1 MYDYA
6 AGKLD
11 WLAMGLPSEGTN
23 AAQQRAGDMA
33 RTDVPTCGL
42 EEGLG
47 AVRAR
52 VRAAGWDQCVVVSEE
67 RVVLGVLRAK
77 ALEDD
82 QDCAVADAMR
92 PGPSTFR
99 PHVSLKEMAT
109 YMAEHDMESSLI
121 TTADGRLVGVLMRDE
136 AARNR

>member
-23 AAQQRAGDMA
+23 AEQPRAGDGA
-33 RTDVPTCGL
+33 QTDVPTCGL
-42 EEGLG
+42 DDNMND
-47 AVRAR
+47 VRER
-52 VRAAGWDQCVVVSEE
+52 VRAAGWDQCVVVSED
-67 RVVLGVLRAK
+67 RVVIGALRAK

-82 QDCAVADAMR
+82 QDCTVEDAMR

-109 YMAEHDMESSLI
+109 YMAEHDMESSII

-136 AARNR
+136 VARNR